1 MVESQHLVCERTSA
15 LNTEQS
21 SSPFV
26 CPLNLVCW
34 GITFK
39 SQASGVHALTQN
51 LFIPLR
57 AAQTPDYV
65 QLKTHLRRDLGKGTA
80 GPGQKSI

>member
-1 MVESQHLVCERTSA
+1 MLELELQMVESQHLVCERTSA

-39 SQASGVHALTQN
+39 SQASGMHMVSML
-51 LFIPLR
+51 LP
-57 AAQTPDYV
+57 
-65 QLKTHLRRDLGKGTA
+65 KTCLYH
-80 GPGQKSI
+80 